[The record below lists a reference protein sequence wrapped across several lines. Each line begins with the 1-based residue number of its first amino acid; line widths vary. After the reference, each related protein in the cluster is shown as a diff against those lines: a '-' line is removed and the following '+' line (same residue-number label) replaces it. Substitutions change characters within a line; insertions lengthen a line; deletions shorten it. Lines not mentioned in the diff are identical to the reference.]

1 MRLLIPVLVSLLL
14 ASAAFA
20 QHRVISVPDE
30 KPVSLLSELPSP
42 LMDQRASF
50 TAHSKLLTPQCSP
63 APGQLPGFSRMK
75 RAEKEWVCVYLE
87 EPYLADRYGIS
98 SGLSTDPQPTPTPL
112 LTQEQ
117 PMFNTASLHREE
129 VVEDILKWIRKQEF
143 DFSGVIEELYVMPV
157 GFGGR

>member
-1 MRLLIPVLVSLLL
+1 MRLLIPVLVFLLL
-14 ASAAFA
+14 SSAAFA
-20 QHRVISVPDE
+20 QHRVVSVPDE
-30 KPVSLLSELPSP
+30 KPASLLSDLPSP
-42 LMDQRASF
+42 LNDHSSSFASY
-50 TAHSKLLTPQCSP
+50 SILLTPQCSP
-63 APGQLPGFSRMK
+63 APGHLPGFSRMK
-75 RAEKEWVCVYLE
+75 RADKEWVCVYLE

-98 SGLSTDPQPTPTPL
+98 SGLSTDPQPTPMSL

-117 PMFNTASLHREE
+117 PMFNAASLHREE